1 MLNAKYSRGCS
12 HTWGGRGTAFLLRG
26 RNGLVTIRKGFPG
39 GSACPL
45 RSLGSWVSHFPLIC
59 SGFVAEKWFKSQQ
72 VCVEAL
78 DNLTAAVISLRAASS
93 TYQRF
98 KSLSTF
104 FGQFA
109 SVREA
114 PAGCNR
120 LPGIRA
126 AMTERMGPEWS
137 LHSSG
142 SRLLMEEL

>member
-12 HTWGGRGTAFLLRG
+12 HTWGGRGRAFLVRG
-26 RNGLVTIRKGFPG
+26 RNGLVTIRTGSPG
-39 GSACPL
+39 GSACPPC
-45 RSLGSWVSHFPLIC
+45 SLSSWVSHFPLIC
-59 SGFVAEKWFKSQQ
+59 SRRDGFVVEKWLKSEQ

-78 DNLTAAVISLRAASS
+78 DNPTTAIISLRAASS

-104 FGQFA
+104 FCQFA
-109 SVREA
+109 LVRSA

-126 AMTERMGPEWS
+126 AMTGRRGRN
-137 LHSSG
+137 G
-142 SRLLMEEL
+142 ASRLPFLPCC

>member
-12 HTWGGRGTAFLLRG
+12 HTWGGRGRAFLLRG
-26 RNGLVTIRKGFPG
+26 RNGLVTIRTGSPG
-39 GSACPL
+39 GSACPPC
-45 RSLGSWVSHFPLIC
+45 SLSSWVSHFPLIC
-59 SGFVAEKWFKSQQ
+59 SRRDGFVVEKWLKSEQ

-78 DNLTAAVISLRAASS
+78 DNPTTAIISLRAASS

-104 FGQFA
+104 FCQFA
-109 SVREA
+109 LVREA

-126 AMTERMGPEWS
+126 AMTGRRG
-137 LHSSG
+137 LNG
-142 SRLLMEEL
+142 ASRLPFLPCC